1 MALSA
6 INVPSDSLATPPR
19 GGEEAVDTCRQKAP
33 LGYHPLTV
41 FFLPLPAAVL
51 QKMVL
56 NF

>member
-41 FFLPLPAAVL
+41 FFLPYLLLCYRRWP
-51 QKMVL
+51 
-56 NF
+56 